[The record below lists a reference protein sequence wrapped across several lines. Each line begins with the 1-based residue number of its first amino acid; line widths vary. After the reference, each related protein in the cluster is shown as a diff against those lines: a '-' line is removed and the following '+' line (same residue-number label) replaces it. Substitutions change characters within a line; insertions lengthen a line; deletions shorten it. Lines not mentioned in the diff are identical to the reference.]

1 MKENNNVSQFRVEIG
16 GKEIYVEL
24 GKLARQAD
32 GAVLISCDETSVL
45 VTAVAS
51 EEPREG
57 VDFLPLTVDVEEKM
71 YAAGKIP
78 GGFFKREGRPS
89 EKSILTARLIDRP
102 LRPCFPKNY
111 RNDTQ
116 VIATILS
123 VDQVNLPDVL
133 AINGASLALGV
144 STVPFNGPIAA
155 VRIGLVNDEW
165 VVNPTLQELEFSQ
178 LDLVVAG
185 RESKE
190 NGQSEVSLLMV
201 EAGAKEVS
209 EQKVLEAFQEAHTW
223 LKKMIDIQKEIVA
236 KVGKPKEAEEEEE
249 ISPQLEAEI
258 RELAQSQIA
267 KALHLAKREERK
279 GALKEIAEKV
289 LEEVNSRHPEKI
301 EVSSLEGKAIGELKQ
316 TNLELLA
323 KAKVVLKEVE
333 KAEMRKMILEEGRRV
348 DGRRPNE
355 IRPISVEVGLLPRT
369 HGSGLF
375 TRGQTQVLTI
385 ATLGTVGEEQII
397 DGLEVEDSKR
407 FMHHYNFPPF
417 STGEAWPLR
426 GPRRREI
433 GHGALAE
440 RALLAVIPPENEFP
454 YTIRLVSEVL
464 ESNGSTSMASVC
476 GSSLAL
482 MDAGIPIKAPVAGIA
497 MGLIKED
504 EGVAVLTD
512 ILGLEDALGDMDL
525 KVAGTE
531 QGITALQ
538 MDIKTDGLT
547 LKIIEKAL
555 EQAREARL
563 FILKKMTEVI
573 PEPRKKLSSYAPRVY
588 TLKVDASKIGE
599 IIGPGGKVIRGII
612 EETGAT
618 IDIEQDGTVFIAA
631 KEEMGVEQAKQM
643 IEAIV
648 REVKAGERFLGTV
661 TRVADFGAFV
671 EVLPGKE
678 GLIHISK
685 LSPQRIRSAKDVVKV
700 GEKILVEVTE
710 IDSLNRINL
719 AAIDYLEATKHRPK
733 EHERR

>member
-1 MKENNNVSQFRVEIG
+1 MEENNNISRFLIEVG
-16 GKEIYVEL
+16 GKEIHIEL
-24 GKLARQAD
+24 GRLARQAD

-45 VTAVAS
+45 VTAVTS
-51 EEPREG
+51 EETREG

-89 EKSILTARLIDRP
+89 ERSILTARLIDRP
-102 LRPCFPKNY
+102 LRPCFPKDY
-111 RNDTQ
+111 RNDVQ

-144 STVPFNGPIAA
+144 SPIPFNGPIAA
-155 VRIGLVNDEW
+155 VRVGLVNDEW

-178 LDLVVAG
+178 LDLVIAG
-185 RESKE
+185 RESEE
-190 NGQSEVSLLMV
+190 NGRSEVSLLMV
-201 EAGAKEVS
+201 EAEAKELP
-209 EQKVLEAFQEAHTW
+209 EQKVLEAFEEARIW
-223 LKKMIDIQKEIVA
+223 IKKLIDFQKEIVT
-236 KVGKPKEAEEEEE
+236 KVGQHKQELEKEDKFPELETE
-249 ISPQLEAEI
+249 IK
-258 RELAQSQIA
+258 ELAQSQVIE
-267 KALHLAKREERK
+267 ALHLADREERK
-279 GALKEIAEKV
+279 KAMKEIEDKV
-289 LEEVNSRHPEKI
+289 LEELSSRHPEKI
-301 EVSSLEGKAIGELKQ
+301 EVSSLKGEVIGEVKQ
-316 TNLELLA
+316 PDAALLA
-323 KAKVVLKEVE
+323 KAKMVLKEIE
-333 KAEMRKMILEEGRRV
+333 KAEMRKMILNERRRA
-348 DGRRPNE
+348 DGRRPDE

-375 TRGQTQVLTI
+375 TRGQTQVLTV

-397 DGLEVEDSKR
+397 DGLEAEDSKR
-407 FMHHYNFPPF
+407 FIHHYNFPPF
-417 STGEAWPLR
+417 STGEARPLR

-440 RALLAVIPPENEFP
+440 KALLAVIPPENEFP

-497 MGLIKED
+497 MGLIKEG
-504 EGVAVLTD
+504 ENVAVLTD
-512 ILGLEDALGDMDL
+512 ILGLEDALGDMDF

-538 MDIKTDGLT
+538 MDIKIDGLT
-547 LKIIEKAL
+547 LDIIEKAL
-555 EQAREARL
+555 EEARQARL

-573 PEPRKKLSSYAPRVY
+573 SEPRKKLSPYAPRVY
-588 TLKVDASKIGE
+588 TLKVDASKIGD

-648 REVKAGERFLGTV
+648 REVKVGERFLGTV

-678 GLIHISK
+678 GLVHISK
-685 LSPQRIRSAKDVVKV
+685 LSPQRVRSAKDVVKV

-719 AAIDYLEATKHRPK
+719 ATVDYLEAAKSRHK
-733 EHERR
+733 GHGRR

>member
-1 MKENNNVSQFRVEIG
+1 LEENNNISRFLIEVG
-16 GKEIYVEL
+16 GKEIHIEL
-24 GKLARQAD
+24 GRLARQAD

-45 VTAVAS
+45 VTAVTS
-51 EEPREG
+51 EETREG

-89 EKSILTARLIDRP
+89 ERSILTARLIDRP
-102 LRPCFPKNY
+102 LRPCFPKDY
-111 RNDTQ
+111 RNDVQ

-144 STVPFNGPIAA
+144 SPIPFNGPIAA
-155 VRIGLVNDEW
+155 VRVGLVNDEW

-178 LDLVVAG
+178 LDLVIAG
-185 RESKE
+185 RESEE
-190 NGQSEVSLLMV
+190 NGRSEVSLLMV
-201 EAGAKEVS
+201 EAEAKELP
-209 EQKVLEAFQEAHTW
+209 EQKVLEAFEEARIW
-223 LKKMIDIQKEIVA
+223 IKKLIDFQKEIVT
-236 KVGKPKEAEEEEE
+236 KVGQHKQELEKEDKFPELETE
-249 ISPQLEAEI
+249 IK
-258 RELAQSQIA
+258 ELAQSQVIE
-267 KALHLAKREERK
+267 ALHLADREERK
-279 GALKEIAEKV
+279 KAMKEIEDKV
-289 LEEVNSRHPEKI
+289 LEELSSRHPEKI
-301 EVSSLEGKAIGELKQ
+301 EVSSLKGEVIGEVKQ
-316 TNLELLA
+316 PDAALLA
-323 KAKVVLKEVE
+323 KAKMVLKEIE
-333 KAEMRKMILEEGRRV
+333 KAEMRKMILNERRRA
-348 DGRRPNE
+348 DGRRPDE

-375 TRGQTQVLTI
+375 TRGQTQVLTV

-397 DGLEVEDSKR
+397 DGLEAEDSKR
-407 FMHHYNFPPF
+407 FIHHYNFPPF
-417 STGEAWPLR
+417 STGEARPLR

-440 RALLAVIPPENEFP
+440 KALLAVIPPENEFP

-497 MGLIKED
+497 MGLIKEG
-504 EGVAVLTD
+504 ENVAVLTD
-512 ILGLEDALGDMDL
+512 ILGLEDALGDMDF

-538 MDIKTDGLT
+538 MDIKIDGLT
-547 LKIIEKAL
+547 LDIIEKAL
-555 EQAREARL
+555 EEARQARL

-573 PEPRKKLSSYAPRVY
+573 SEPRKKLSPYAPRVY
-588 TLKVDASKIGE
+588 TLKVDASKIGD

-648 REVKAGERFLGTV
+648 REVKVGERFLGTV

-678 GLIHISK
+678 GLVHISK
-685 LSPQRIRSAKDVVKV
+685 LSPQRVRSAKDVVKV

-719 AAIDYLEATKHRPK
+719 ATVDYLEAAKSRHK
-733 EHERR
+733 GHGRR